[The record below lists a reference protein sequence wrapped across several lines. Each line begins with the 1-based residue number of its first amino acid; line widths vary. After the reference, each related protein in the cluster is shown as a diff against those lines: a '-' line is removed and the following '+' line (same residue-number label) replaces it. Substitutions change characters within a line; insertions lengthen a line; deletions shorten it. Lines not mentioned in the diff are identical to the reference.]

1 MKKWIAILLAVLL
14 TLSVTAC
21 GSTTGG
27 DTSGSSSQESE
38 AVSIESAVEL
48 LTTVWN
54 TYEEDEKFPAIGGD
68 MTEENMAENAP
79 GTFDIADTTAL
90 DTTLA
95 LPASAAE
102 KIDDAASLVHMMN
115 ANNFTCG
122 AFHVK
127 DAADVDS
134 IVTDIQDN
142 VLTRQWI
149 CGFPNKLVIMQVG
162 DYVVSFFGS
171 TEIIDTFRDKLA
183 AAYPTASV
191 ACETDIA

>member
-1 MKKWIAILLAVLL
+1 MKKWMAILLAVLL
-14 TLSVTAC
+14 TLGMTAC
-21 GSTTGG
+21 AGTTDGG
-27 DTSGSSSQESE
+27 TSSQALE
-38 AVSIESAVEL
+38 APSIESAVEL

-54 TYEEDEKFPAIGGD
+54 TYGEDEKFPAIGGD
-68 MTEENMAENAP
+68 MSEENLTENAP
-79 GTFDIADTTAL
+79 GTFDVADTTAL

-127 DAADVDS
+127 DAVDVGR
-134 IVTDIQDN
+134 VATDIQDN

-149 CGFPNKLVIMQVG
+149 CGFPNKLVVMRVG
-162 DYVVSFFGS
+162 NYVVSFFGS
-171 TEIIDTFRDKLA
+171 TEIVDTFRDKLT
-183 AAYPTASV
+183 AAYPTAMV
-191 ACETDIA
+191 DCETDIA